1 MLKGLKNCIDN
12 LPVGRRWLELD
23 PLDLLPSC
31 LHRQVREVQVDRDVR
46 GDQALHLDQGHQQ
59 VRQVQ
64 QVRLGREVQGVLQF
78 DVERD
83 LQVSHQEDMLK
94 QN

>member
-1 MLKGLKNCIDN
+1 MD
-12 LPVGRRWLELD
+12 
-23 PLDLLPSC
+23 
-31 LHRQVREVQVDRDVR
+31 QDVR

-59 VRQVQ
+59 DRQVQ

-78 DVERD
+78 DVERN
-83 LQVSHQEDMLK
+83 LQVSHQEEMLK